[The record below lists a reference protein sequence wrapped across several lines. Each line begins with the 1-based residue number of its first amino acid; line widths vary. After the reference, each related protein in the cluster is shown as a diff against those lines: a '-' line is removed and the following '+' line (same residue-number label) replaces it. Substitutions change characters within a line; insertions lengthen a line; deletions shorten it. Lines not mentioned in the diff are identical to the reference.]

1 MDKQMMKAIR
11 KFHEV
16 NAVIKSAKESLET
29 CKAVI
34 RESDKQQ
41 YVLES
46 IAESLLAIAMT
57 LNEPVEA
64 FEEDE

>member
-1 MDKQMMKAIR
+1 MNIR
-11 KFHEV
+11 TYDEI
-16 NAVIKSAKESLET
+16 NSIIEDAKDNLAT
-29 CKAVI
+29 CKSVV
-34 RESDKQQ
+34 RETDKRE

-57 LNEPVEA
+57 LFEPAEA